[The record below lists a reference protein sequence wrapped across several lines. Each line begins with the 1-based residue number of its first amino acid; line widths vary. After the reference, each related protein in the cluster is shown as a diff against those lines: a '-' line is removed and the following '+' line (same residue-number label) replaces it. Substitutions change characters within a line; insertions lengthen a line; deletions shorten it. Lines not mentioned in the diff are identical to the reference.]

1 MFQNQSFTS
10 EVKGKLAHHS
20 PRRNMQKL
28 FNCIRT
34 PPKRF
39 LTCLTFQRKEIRF
52 RHLYKRTNPGSV
64 PANWNKIKLGVPQG
78 SIVGPLSFL
87 IYIDDLHSELRC

>member
-1 MFQNQSFTS
+1 M
-10 EVKGKLAHHS
+10 EVTGKLAHHS

-34 PPKRF
+34 PPNRF
-39 LTCLTFQRKEIRF
+39 LACLTFQRKEIRF
-52 RHLYKRTNPGSV
+52 RHLHKRTNPGSV
-64 PANWNKIKLGVPQG
+64 PANWNKIKLGVLQG

>member
-1 MFQNQSFTS
+1 MFQKQSFTA
-10 EVKGKLAHHS
+10 EITGKLAHHS

-39 LTCLTFQRKEIRF
+39 LTCLTFKMKDIRF
-52 RHLYKRTNPGSV
+52 RHLHKRTNPGSA
-64 PANWNKIKLGVPQG
+64 PANWNKIKVGVPQG

-87 IYIDDLHSELRC
+87 IYIDDLPSELRC